1 MKIVMPS
8 VLRLAL
14 MAGHGLMTGPT
25 SLSLELEDQ
34 AFAPGIGQNIGQTP
48 AWRRILINFSMLR

>member
-1 MKIVMPS
+1 MKIVKPS

-34 AFAPGIGQNIGQTP
+34 AFAPGIGQNIG
-48 AWRRILINFSMLR
+48 